1 MERLKIKT
9 QDMEEFAKNINN
21 RNGVSHQNANGPK
34 LDEFRIYATLEPAS
48 EEISKSDAAPEP
60 ASEEISESDAAPEP
74 ASEEISESE
83 VVASVD
89 DDDLPF
95 RHTRPY
101 FEWERNRG
109 NRIDDTAVQVR
120 QTSYPAYEV
129 DLRPKRLDPR
139 LVAFNDFD
147 PRDIAPYNQL
157 VISLISAAASRK
169 LKRLLIAS
177 AHNGDGR
184 TTVTLNLAAALAR
197 ARQRVLVVESDFLRP
212 SALRLLGIDSATGL
226 EEAVAKGLAPSKAMV
241 WLQPIG
247 FNLIPTCAQVE
258 NSAELLASPFFDVMI
273 RTLSPEFDFIL
284 FDSAPLLAAADARL
298 LELHTDAT
306 LLVIRQGRTSASQMA
321 KAVALLN
328 EERLLG
334 AVLNRVAT

>member
-1 MERLKIKT
+1 
-9 QDMEEFAKNINN
+9 MEEFTE
-21 RNGVSHQNANGPK
+21 
-34 LDEFRIYATLEPAS
+34 DEVTR
-48 EEISKSDAAPEP
+48 DCAAPEP
-60 ASEEISESDAAPEP
+60 AKAQAMQEFIENGVTRDYTVPEPASKKISDSYAAPES

-83 VVASVD
+83 VLD
-89 DDDLPF
+89 DIDDGDLPF

-101 FEWERNRG
+101 FEWEQNRSK
-109 NRIDDTAVQVR
+109 RVDDAAVQVL
-120 QTSYPAYEV
+120 QTSYRAYEV
-129 DLRPKRLDPR
+129 DLRLKRLDPG

-147 PRDIAPYNQL
+147 PHDIAPYNRL

-169 LKRLLIAS
+169 LKRVLIVS
-177 AHNGDGR
+177 AQHGDGR

-197 ARQRVLVVESDFLRP
+197 ARQRVLVVESDFMRP
-212 SALRLLGIDSATGL
+212 SALRLLGIDSAMGL
-226 EEAVAKGLAPSKAMV
+226 AEAVAKGLAPSNAMV

-273 RTLSPEFDFIL
+273 RTLSPEFDFVL
-284 FDSAPLLAAADARL
+284 FDSAPLLAAADARM

-321 KAVALLN
+321 KAVSLLN

>member
-1 MERLKIKT
+1 
-9 QDMEEFAKNINN
+9 MEEFAEDKIE
-21 RNGVSHQNANGPK
+21 RNGAGHQNAYEPK
-34 LDEFRIYATLEPAS
+34 LDDVRLS
-48 EEISKSDAAPEP
+48 VAPEP
-60 ASEEISESDAAPEP
+60 ASEEISESYAAPEP

-83 VVASVD
+83 VVAPVD
-89 DDDLPF
+89 DEDLPF

-101 FEWERNRG
+101 FEWERNRSSLV
-109 NRIDDTAVQVR
+109 DDAAVPAR
-120 QTSYPAYEV
+120 QMSYPAYEV
-129 DLRPKRLDPR
+129 DLRPKRLDPH
-139 LVAFNDFD
+139 LIAFNDLD
-147 PRDIAPYNQL
+147 PHNIAPYNRL

-169 LKRLLIAS
+169 LKRVLIAS
-177 AHNGDGR
+177 AQYGDGR
-184 TTVTLNLAAALAR
+184 TTVMLNLAAALAR

-212 SALRLLGIDSATGL
+212 SAMRLLGIDSATGL
-226 EEAVAKGLAPSKAMV
+226 AEALAKGLAPSKAMV

-247 FNLIPTCAQVE
+247 FNLLPTCAQVE
-258 NSAELLASPFFDVMI
+258 NSAELLSSPFFEVML
-273 RTLSPEFDFIL
+273 RNLSPEFDFIL

-334 AVLNRVAT
+334 AVLNRVAH

>member
-1 MERLKIKT
+1 
-9 QDMEEFAKNINN
+9 MEEFAGDTIN
-21 RNGVSHQNANGPK
+21 RNGASHQNEYEQNEYGPK
-34 LDEFRIYATLEPAS
+34 LDEVRLHV
-48 EEISKSDAAPEP
+48 APEP
-60 ASEEISESDAAPEP
+60 TSGT
-74 ASEEISESE
+74 ISESE
-83 VVASVD
+83 ISGSEELAHLD
-89 DDDLPF
+89 DAGDRF

-109 NRIDDTAVQVR
+109 KRADDAAVQVR
-120 QTSYPAYEV
+120 ETTYPAYEV

-147 PRDIAPYNQL
+147 PRDIAPYNRL
-157 VISLISAAASRK
+157 AISLISAAASRK
-169 LKRLLIAS
+169 LKRVLIAS
-177 AHNGDGR
+177 AQNGDGR

-226 EEAVAKGLAPSKAMV
+226 AEAVTKGLAPSKAMV

-247 FNLIPTCAQVE
+247 FNLLPTCAQVE
-258 NSAELLASPFFDVMI
+258 NSAELLASPFFDVMM
-273 RTLSPEFDFIL
+273 RTLSSEFDFIL
-284 FDSAPLLAAADARL
+284 FDSAPLLAAADASL

-321 KAVALLN
+321 RAVALLN

>member
-1 MERLKIKT
+1 MKWKGSS
-9 QDMEEFAKNINN
+9 MEEFIED
-21 RNGVSHQNANGPK
+21 GVTR
-34 LDEFRIYATLEPAS
+34 EY
-48 EEISKSDAAPEP
+48 AAPEP
-60 ASEEISESDAAPEP
+60 ASEKISESYAAPEP
-74 ASEEISESE
+74 ASGTISESE
-83 VVASVD
+83 TLGSVD
-89 DDDLPF
+89 DGDLPF

-109 NRIDDTAVQVR
+109 NRVDDAAIQVR
-120 QTSYPAYEV
+120 QPTYPAHEV
-129 DLRPKRLDPR
+129 DLRPKRLDPG
-139 LVAFNDFD
+139 LIAFNDFD
-147 PRDIAPYNQL
+147 PHAIAPYNRL
-157 VISLISAAASRK
+157 VISLISAATSRK

-177 AHNGDGR
+177 AHKGDGR

-212 SALRLLGIDSATGL
+212 SASRLLGIDSTMGL
-226 EEAVAKGLAPSKAMV
+226 AEAVAKGLAPGKAMV

-247 FNLIPTCAQVE
+247 FNLLPTCAQVE
-258 NSAELLASPFFDVMI
+258 NSAELLASPYFEVMM

-298 LELHTDAT
+298 LEHHTDAT
-306 LLVIRQGRTSASQMA
+306 LIVIREGGASTSQMA

-334 AVLNRVAT
+334 AVLNRVVT

>member
-1 MERLKIKT
+1 
-9 QDMEEFAKNINN
+9 MEEFPEDTIK
-21 RNGVSHQNANGPK
+21 RNGASHQKEYGPK
-34 LDEFRIYATLEPAS
+34 LDDVRLYATFEPAS
-48 EEISKSDAAPEP
+48 EKTSESYAAPQPASEGISDAGPEP
-60 ASEEISESDAAPEP
+60 ALDPES

-83 VVASVD
+83 VLD
-89 DDDLPF
+89 DIDIDDGDLPF

-101 FEWERNRG
+101 FEWERNRSKSA
-109 NRIDDTAVQVR
+109 DDKAVQIR
-120 QTSYPAYEV
+120 KTAYPAYEV

-147 PRDIAPYNQL
+147 PRDIAPYNRL

-169 LKRLLIAS
+169 LKRVLIAS
-177 AHNGDGR
+177 AQNGDGR

-197 ARQRVLVVESDFLRP
+197 ARQRVLVVESDFMRP

-226 EEAVAKGLAPSKAMV
+226 AEAVAKGLAPSNAMV

-273 RTLSPEFDFIL
+273 RTLSPEFDFVL

>member
-1 MERLKIKT
+1 MKWKGSS
-9 QDMEEFAKNINN
+9 MEEFIED
-21 RNGVSHQNANGPK
+21 GVTR
-34 LDEFRIYATLEPAS
+34 EY
-48 EEISKSDAAPEP
+48 AAPEP
-60 ASEEISESDAAPEP
+60 ASEKISESYAAPEP
-74 ASEEISESE
+74 ASGTISESE
-83 VVASVD
+83 TLGSVD
-89 DDDLPF
+89 DGDLPF

-109 NRIDDTAVQVR
+109 NRVDDTAVQVR
-120 QTSYPAYEV
+120 QMSYPAYEV

-258 NSAELLASPFFDVMI
+258 NSAELLASPFFDVMM

>member
-1 MERLKIKT
+1 
-9 QDMEEFAKNINN
+9 MEEFAENINN
-21 RNGVSHQNANGPK
+21 RNGVSHQIANVPK
-34 LDEFRIYATLEPAS
+34 LEDVRLYATFG
-48 EEISKSDAAPEP
+48 P
-60 ASEEISESDAAPEP
+60 ASEEISESHAAPEP
-74 ASEEISESE
+74 ASEKISESHAAPEPDSEEISESE
-83 VVASVD
+83 VVPSVD

-109 NRIDDTAVQVR
+109 NRVDDTSVQLR

-169 LKRLLIAS
+169 IKRLLIAS
-177 AHNGDGR
+177 ANNGDGR

-284 FDSAPLLAAADARL
+284 FDSAPLLSAADARL

-334 AVLNRVAT
+334 AILNRVAT